1 MSRAPP
7 DGLPAHSV
15 AVLLRSAANPGR
27 LSDTVRYSV
36 RPTGG
41 LEFRFEVLRVRES
54 DTGELMRSGLGFL
67 PLAVL
72 GKPAPGQTRRQWVPV
87 VLEQVARRVVREA
100 PADRADVLIAA
111 AVI

>member
-1 MSRAPP
+1 
-7 DGLPAHSV
+7 
-15 AVLLRSAANPGR
+15 
-27 LSDTVRYSV
+27 
-36 RPTGG
+36 
-41 LEFRFEVLRVRES
+41 
-54 DTGELMRSGLGFL
+54 MRSGLGFL

-111 AVI
+111 AVILGGMYLPPDDMRKAIHTEYQGFLTMSRSFGSWEGIRCSDSR